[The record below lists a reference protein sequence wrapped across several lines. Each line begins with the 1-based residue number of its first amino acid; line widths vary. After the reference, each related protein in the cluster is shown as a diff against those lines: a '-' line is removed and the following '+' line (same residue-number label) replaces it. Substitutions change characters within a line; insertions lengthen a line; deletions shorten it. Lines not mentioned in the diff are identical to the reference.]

1 MALYKREG
9 MKSPGEIQDY
19 FTRKMSDL
27 IRSKGKIMIGWGE
40 INDRHAAGP
49 NDVLTIWRD
58 NGVEKQKIAL
68 EHGISVIMCPQHG
81 CYFDWGY
88 AGNSTRK
95 VYEWNPVSEGVTA
108 EQQALIKGGQAAL
121 WTERIT
127 TMDRV
132 EWMLYPRIC
141 ALSEVLWSEPSA
153 RNWDD
158 FINVLLRFILL

>member
-88 AGNSTRK
+88 AGNSMSGIPYQK
-95 VYEWNPVSEGVTA
+95 ES
-108 EQQALIKGGQAAL
+108 
-121 WTERIT
+121 
-127 TMDRV
+127 
-132 EWMLYPRIC
+132 
-141 ALSEVLWSEPSA
+141 
-153 RNWDD
+153 
-158 FINVLLRFILL
+158 LLNNKR

>member
-1 MALYKREG
+1 MYGTLQTRRNEI
-9 MKSPGEIQDY
+9 SGEIQDY

-81 CYFDWGY
+81 CYFDWGMQE
-88 AGNSTRK
+88 TL
-95 VYEWNPVSEGVTA
+95 PVKSMSGIPYQKE
-108 EQQALIKGGQAAL
+108 
-121 WTERIT
+121 
-127 TMDRV
+127 
-132 EWMLYPRIC
+132 
-141 ALSEVLWSEPSA
+141 S
-153 RNWDD
+153 
-158 FINVLLRFILL
+158 LLNNKR